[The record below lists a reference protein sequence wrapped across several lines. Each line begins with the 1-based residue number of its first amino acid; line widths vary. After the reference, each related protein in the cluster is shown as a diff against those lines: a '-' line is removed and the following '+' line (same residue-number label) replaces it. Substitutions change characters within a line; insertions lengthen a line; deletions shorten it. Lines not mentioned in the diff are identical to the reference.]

1 MKQPLSGGSIWLV
14 SLLVCIAAVSLAF
27 PLVDVPVARAVYP
40 FSGNLGALGAGLGS
54 AVFLTLEAVV
64 VLTLA
69 LVRLAR
75 GHISPFGEVVTIAC
89 LSSICAYAI
98 DSNVLKICFG
108 VPNPASVMRGAQH
121 SFNFWK
127 GSQSSSFPSGH
138 MVLAGAF
145 GGVFMR
151 LYRSAIWPL
160 AALLCVAALLLI
172 LGNWHFV
179 SDVIAGTFIGV
190 SAGLLAGEL
199 WRAHFR
205 RDGRTDWT

>member
-54 AVFLTLEAVV
+54 AVFLTLEAVL

-75 GHISPFGEVVTIAC
+75 GHISPFGEVVAIAC

-108 VPNPASVMRGAQH
+108 VPNPTQVLQGAQH

-127 GSQSSSFPSGH
+127 GTQSSSFPSGH
-138 MVLAGAF
+138 MVLVGAF

-151 LYRSAIWPL
+151 LYPWAIRPIS
-160 AALLCVAALLLI
+160 ALLFAAAVLLI
-172 LGNWHFV
+172 FGNWHFV
-179 SDVIAGTFIGV
+179 SDVIAGAFIGV
-190 SAGLLAGEL
+190 AIGLLAGEV
-199 WRAHFR
+199 WRAHS
-205 RDGRTDWT
+205 GRPDRL

>member
-1 MKQPLSGGSIWLV
+1 MRRPLSGSGIWLG
-14 SLLVCIAAVSLAF
+14 SLFVCVVAVGLAF

-40 FSGNLGALGAGLGS
+40 LSGSLSALGAGLGS
-54 AVFLTLEAVV
+54 AVLLMLEAVV
-64 VLTLA
+64 VLTLV
-69 LVRLAR
+69 LVRLVR
-75 GHISPFGEVVTIAC
+75 GHISPFGEALAIAC

-108 VPNPASVMRGAQH
+108 VPNPASVMQGAQH

-145 GGVFMR
+145 CGVFMR